1 VRVDASVHVERA
13 GVAALAKAAH
23 ERLGWLCREQPVNDF
38 GVDAILEHV
47 ENGHTA
53 GRLLGAQIKSGT
65 SWFHEPTRD
74 GWTFRFND
82 EHARYWFDYDIPVV
96 IVLHDPVSGTLY
108 WHSLSHGTAE
118 STGKDWKVTVPA
130 EQQIDETSVA
140 ALTRLARP
148 AREGGDPAEQ
158 RFARWLDRLPGE
170 ARDRLERTRRR
181 ALQDGDTA
189 AARAVERL
197 ADLLQ
202 AGSPAE
208 TVSTLFGENPRMVA
222 GQRMGVAAVGVGG
235 RLRER
240 APAGASG
247 GGMLHP
253 CRGRRRHPGPA
264 VASLRRT
271 VFDPPRP
278 STGDGHLDRGG
289 RVAGR
294 PGRRWWPRRR
304 LLARRRGC

>member
-1 VRVDASVHVERA
+1 MRVDASVHVERA

-38 GVDAILEHV
+38 GVDAILELV

-65 SWFHEPTRD
+65 SWFNEPTRD

-82 EHARYWFDYDIPVV
+82 EHAQYWFDYDIPVMV
-96 IVLHDPVSGTLY
+96 VLHDPVSGMLY
-108 WHSLSHGTAE
+108 WQSLSHDTAE
-118 STGKDWKVTVPA
+118 STGKDWKVSVPA
-130 EQQIDETSVA
+130 NQQIDQGSVP

-170 ARDRLERTRRR
+170 ARDRLEHIRRR
-181 ALQDGDTA
+181 ALRDGDTA

-202 AGSPAE
+202 ASPPTDAI
-208 TVSTLFGENPRMVA
+208 STLLAKTPAWWPTTEWGWQLWASVA
-222 GQRMGVAAVGVGG
+222 DYANAHLLQPQAAACFNRAVTAGATPEQRWRAFAGLSLIRSDPAQATAILTEAAKSPDG
-235 RLRER
+235 RL
-240 APAGASG
+240 
-247 GGMLHP
+247 L
-253 CRGRRRHPGPA
+253 
-264 VASLRRT
+264 VLQ
-271 VFDPPRP
+271 
-278 STGDGHLDRGG
+278 
-289 RVAGR
+289 
-294 PGRRWWPRRR
+294 
-304 LLARRRGC
+304 